1 MKGLIYR
8 ELYLAKK
15 SYFTGLFVTIS
26 VMIVGILVRL
36 STLYGNLAKL
46 DEEAFR
52 ITDIYTYN
60 IFMYLPLIAAMCTF
74 MTDSGIIIGDS
85 KCRFGVFAYT
95 LPVSDVQLAA
105 VKYVILIG
113 SALAS
118 VVLGILNAA
127 IICGISGKALS
138 AGIMKIILI
147 IAAIHIFYFSLS
159 IPLLIGFKV
168 KAAADALSLGLVG
181 IVVLIM
187 WLNMDRLREWIG
199 QFTDESGEIADA
211 ELFMEQ
217 VTEKA
222 AAIRDIA
229 AEIAP
234 FVIILSL
241 AAGFA
246 ATVILYKRRVK

>member
-8 ELYLAKK
+8 ELYIAKR
-15 SYFTGLFVTIS
+15 SYLTGLFVTLA

-36 STLYGNLAKL
+36 STIYGNLAKL
-46 DEEAFR
+46 DGDSFR
-52 ITDIYTYN
+52 IMDVYTYN

-74 MTDSGIIIGDS
+74 MTDHGVIIGDS

-95 LPVSDVQLAA
+95 LPVSEVQLAA
-105 VKYVILIG
+105 VKFVILTG
-113 SALAS
+113 SAVAS
-118 VVLGILNAA
+118 VVLGVLNAA
-127 IICGISGKALS
+127 MICGISGKALS

-159 IPLLIGFKV
+159 IPLLVGFKV
-168 KAAADALSLGLVG
+168 KAAADALSFGLVG
-181 IVVLIM
+181 IVVLILG
-187 WLNMDRLREWIG
+187 LNMDRLREWFS
-199 QFTDESGEIADA
+199 QFTDESGDIIDS
-211 ELFMEQ
+211 ELLMEQ

-234 FVIILSL
+234 FVIVLSL